1 MAKPY
6 SLSPY
11 QEEQSF
17 PRSLSEKIAGFDE
30 RKRSTKTY
38 IPNNALAIRLGVVE
52 NHAEKMLQRLISL
65 HQKQTGVLLTPEEAM
80 ERFPS
85 VRTFDGFHQQCVEHM
100 ASLKGYALK
109 VVARAEMLRSQQQM
123 QESSIN
129 VSEQRE

>member
-1 MAKPY
+1 MARPY
-6 SLSPY
+6 AMTPN
-11 QEEQSF
+11 QEEQNF

-38 IPNNALAIRLGVVE
+38 IQNNALAIRLGVVE

-65 HQKQTGVLLTPEEAM
+65 HYKQTGELLTTEEAM
-80 ERFPS
+80 DRFPS

-109 VVARAEMLRSQQQM
+109 VVARAEMLRAQENN
-123 QESSIN
+123 QESSIH
-129 VSEQRE
+129 VGTEQ